1 MDNRQNFL
9 KGAVVLSVA
18 GAISKVLGALYR
30 IPLARLIGGEGM
42 GLYQMAY
49 PIYTTILSLATAGVP
64 VAISVL
70 VSRKQTQGLAG
81 DSRKIFRASLIMLFF
96 FGIILSLAVMGSA
109 RFIAITF
116 CTSPELII
124 RFWR

>member
-1 MDNRQNFL
+1 MDNRQSFL

-70 VSRKQTQGLAG
+70 VSRKETQGFTG
-81 DSRKIFRASLIMLFF
+81 DSRKIFRVSLIMLFI
-96 FGIILSLAVMGSA
+96 FGILLSLAVMQGA
-109 RFIAITF
+109 RFIADHVLHE
-116 CTSPELII
+116 P
-124 RFWR
+124 RAY

>member
-49 PIYTTILSLATAGVP
+49 PIYTTILSLLRLEYRLLFP
-64 VAISVL
+64 YWY
-70 VSRKQTQGLAG
+70 
-81 DSRKIFRASLIMLFF
+81 RASK
-96 FGIILSLAVMGSA
+96 
-109 RFIAITF
+109 
-116 CTSPELII
+116 PKD
-124 RFWR
+124 